1 MKRFL
6 LFLITAAILSPAAV
20 QADSYGEAKKAFDSG
35 DLKSAIEQVFTSLR
49 IMKPKEERETLD
61 LFDQI
66 IRQARYRV
74 STNPEYKTEILTQL
88 AALPAETKRKIQ
100 AIPALTQGIE
110 ALRNTATPSPSA
122 AAATTPTTA
131 GLMMNV
137 LYLDGKSSFVELP
150 FGMADRLD
158 NATVE
163 VWVKWEKF
171 NLDSHVFDFGRQN
184 NAAVLMNEKTDP
196 DVQFIVYDKK
206 AKAYKVNKNKALK
219 LGVWT
224 HIAVVCGSGG
234 ILLYVDGV
242 QVDQENKFRLGLKEI
257 SGGAN
262 FIGRS
267 NWAKNEYFQG
277 FVSEFRLWNGVRSS
291 QEILAMKDRLLTG
304 TEPDLAAYWRFNKA
318 DGVSVPSSLP
328 KGEMATLVGTATIV
342 SRPAIRP
349 LLVPGE
355 LERNAAQRYTAGL
368 SAYKRADYATAAA
381 QFEEAIS
388 YVSPYKDSKKLAG
401 ESLYRV
407 GMGFVSRKQFKEAVF
422 AFRRC
427 QELTPGYQDVELQEQ
442 KAKKLATKRV
452 AVVPFETRAGA
463 LGLGNIGLSV
473 ADKTQNSAVDMKDEF
488 VEFMPRSDIDRI
500 ISERSMTQSGLS
512 EEATAAKLGK
522 LAGLQ
527 VVVTGQINRVDP
539 YTSPDN
545 RVEQNQ
551 SSVTKTVGKAPNQ
564 KQVTYKANWTMWK
577 KESRVN
583 FTATYK
589 IVDVETGKIIDTDT
603 REYLSGDS
611 VQWSSYSG
619 DKEALPGNV
628 ESYLNKN
635 RALKSPLQLYTES
648 EDTFSTS
655 VAKQIVDVLK

>member
-6 LFLITAAILSPAAV
+6 LFLITAAVLGPAAV

-35 DLKSAIEQVFTSLR
+35 DLKSAIEQVFTCLR

-74 STNPEYKTEILTQL
+74 SENPEYKTEILTQL
-88 AALPAETKRKIQ
+88 AALPAGTTKKIQ
-100 AIPALTQGIE
+100 AIPALTQGIQ
-110 ALRNTATPSPSA
+110 ALRNTATPSMSAGGA
-122 AAATTPTTA
+122 AAATTA

-137 LYLDGKSSFVELP
+137 LYLDGKNSFVELP

-171 NLDSHVFDFGRQN
+171 NLSSHVFDFGRQN

-206 AKAYKVNKNKALK
+206 EKAYKVNRNKALK

-224 HIAVVCGSGG
+224 HIAVVCGAGG

-277 FVSEFRLWNGVRSS
+277 FVSEFRLWNRVRSP

-318 DGVSVPSSLP
+318 NGVSVPSSLP
-328 KGEMATLVGTATIV
+328 KGEIATLVGTATVV
-342 SRPAIRP
+342 STPAIRP

-355 LERNAAQRYTAGL
+355 LERNAAQRYAAGL
-368 SAYKRADYATAAA
+368 SAYKRADYATAAT
-381 QFEEAIS
+381 QFEEAMS

-407 GMGFVSRKQFKEAVF
+407 GMDFVSRKKFKDAVF
-422 AFRRC
+422 AFRNC
-427 QELTPGYQDVELQEQ
+427 QQHTPGYQDVELQEQ
-442 KAKKLATKRV
+442 KAKKLAIKRV
-452 AVVPFETRAGA
+452 AVLPFENRAGA
-463 LGLGNIGLSV
+463 FGLGNIGLSV
-473 ADKTQNSAVDMKDEF
+473 ADKTQNSAADMKDEF
-488 VEFMPRSDIDRI
+488 VEFIPRSGIDKI
-500 ISERSMTQSGLS
+500 ISDRAMTQSGLS
-512 EEATAAKLGK
+512 DEAAAAKLGK

-527 VVVTGQINRVDP
+527 IVVTGQINRVDP
-539 YTSPDN
+539 YTSSDN
-545 RVEQNQ
+545 RLEQNQ

-577 KESRVN
+577 QETRVN

-603 REYLSGDS
+603 KEYLAGDS

-628 ESYLNKN
+628 ESYLNKK
-635 RALKSPLQLYTES
+635 RPLKSAQLLYTES
-648 EDTFSTS
+648 EDTFSTF
-655 VAKQIVDVLK
+655 VATQIVDLLK